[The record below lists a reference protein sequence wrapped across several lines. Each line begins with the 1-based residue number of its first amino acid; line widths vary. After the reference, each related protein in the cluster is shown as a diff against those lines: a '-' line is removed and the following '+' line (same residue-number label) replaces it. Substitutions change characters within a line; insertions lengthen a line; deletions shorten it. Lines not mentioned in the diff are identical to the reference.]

1 MRELAMSADPSP
13 ILRFPEGV
21 REGPFVFTPTG
32 LAVTGSPSYEQWHG
46 AGFQLKTLYRGIL
59 WIIGDWLILGERLFG
74 QEHTQGLDDLGY
86 DYSTLR
92 NARRVALNVE
102 PERRRP
108 QLSFDHH
115 LTVADLPPCDQEA
128 LLTRAVSQQMTRDQL
143 RRATREFKL
152 DKRRQ
157 EAKGTAPAVLPLP
170 GEPGSDSTPQAVN
183 LLAGRFQDLLPR
195 LPPQSVDLDF
205 VQATPGR

>member
-1 MRELAMSADPSP
+1 VA
-13 ILRFPEGV
+13 
-21 REGPFVFTPTG
+21 
-32 LAVTGSPSYEQWHG
+32 
-46 AGFQLKTLYRGIL
+46 RGRLSTQDSLQRNL
-59 WIIGDWLILGERLFG
+59 WIIGDWLILGEKLFG

-115 LTVADLPPCDQEA
+115 LACCRSAPDGDQES

-183 LLAGRFQDLLPR
+183 LLPGRFQDLLPR
-195 LPPQSVDLDF
+195 LPPQSVDLIL
-205 VQATPGR
+205 VPAATGR